1 MFDYII
7 VGAGSAGCVLA
18 NRLTEDAGTKV
29 LLLEAGGPDKR
40 KEIHIPA
47 AWTKLLKSPLD
58 WNYSTEEQANLDNR
72 QLYWPRGKVLGG
84 SSSINVMIYT
94 RGNRSDFNGWRE
106 SGNSGWGYSDLLPYF
121 RKSEHQQRGECEYHG
136 VGGPLTVSDHRSV
149 NPISCAFLRACAENE
164 IPINDDFNGKSQ
176 EGAGFFQLTQ
186 NRGRRMSAAAAFLR
200 PALGRG
206 NLTVLTDV
214 LVTRVLFD
222 KRRAVGVSY
231 VRDGKVEDARA
242 GREVIL
248 SGGAIN
254 SPQLLM
260 LSGIGP
266 ADHLNALGIEAI
278 TDLAGVGQ
286 NLIDHL
292 MSGVMHECLKPVTM
306 ASAESLKNLLA
317 YLIFRKGPLSSNV
330 AEAGAFVRTERA
342 SGRPDLELICA
353 PVYYMNHGFSNP
365 EGHGFGI
372 GCIIQHPESRGYIKL
387 RSNDPLAPPV
397 IQPNYLQSENDR
409 KVLID
414 GVKLCRRI
422 AQAKAFD
429 GFRGKEVWPESENQS
444 DEAIHG
450 FIRRTAETLYHPVG
464 TCRMGNDSMA
474 VVDERL
480 RVCGVEGLRVV
491 DASIMP
497 THITGHPNAVV
508 MMIAEKAAAM
518 MKEPDAAMARSAS

>member
-18 NRLTEDAGTKV
+18 NRLTEDANTKV
-29 LLLEAGGPDKR
+29 LLLEAGGPDKM

-47 AWTKLLKSPLD
+47 AWPKLLKSPLD
-58 WNYSTEEQANLDNR
+58 WNYSTEEQAHLDNR
-72 QLYWPRGKVLGG
+72 RLYWPRGKVLGG

-94 RGNRSDFNGWRE
+94 RGNRSDFDRWRD
-106 SGNSGWGYSDLLPYF
+106 SGNSGWGYSDVLPYF
-121 RKSEHQQRGECEYHG
+121 KKSERQQRGECEYHG
-136 VGGPLTVSDHRSV
+136 VGGPLTVSDCRSV
-149 NPISCAFLRACAENE
+149 NPISRTFLQACAEND

-186 NRGRRMSAAAAFLR
+186 DRGRRMSSAAAFLK
-200 PALGRG
+200 PALRRS
-206 NLTVLTDV
+206 NLTVRTGALA
-214 LVTRVLFD
+214 TRVLFD

-231 VRDGKVEDARA
+231 VREGKVEDARA
-242 GREVIL
+242 EREVIL

-260 LSGIGP
+260 LSGVGP
-266 ADHLNALGIEAI
+266 ADHLKGFGIEVMA
-278 TDLAGVGQ
+278 DLGGVGQ

-292 MSGVMHECLKPVTM
+292 MTGVMHECLKPVTM
-306 ASAESLKNLLA
+306 ASAESLKNLLS

-330 AEAGAFVRTERA
+330 AEAGAFVRTGR
-342 SGRPDLELICA
+342 SGGGLDLELICA

-365 EGHGFGI
+365 EGHGYGI
-372 GCIIQHPESRGYIKL
+372 GCVIQHPESRGYIRL
-387 RSNDPLAPPV
+387 RSNDPLAAPV
-397 IQPNYLQSENDR
+397 IQPNYLESENDR
-409 KVLID
+409 DILID
-414 GVKLCRRI
+414 GVRLCRRI

-429 GFRGKEVWPESENQS
+429 SFRGREVWPESENQS
-444 DEAIHG
+444 DEAIHD

-464 TCRMGNDSMA
+464 TCRMGNDSLA

-480 RVCGVEGLRVV
+480 RVRGVEGLRVA

-508 MMIAEKAAAM
+508 MMIAEKAASM
-518 MKEPDAAMARSAS
+518 MRESDAALARSA